1 MPEPLYVCL
10 LVLRRE
16 LQIPLGPPEQVLQHT
31 ALHAIHLIGQEALR
45 GNAEVEADN
54 FQRIKTY
61 GGALSFDGIDGRLCD
76 ADLFSLENAACD
88 LLPRSVFM
96 FFDSFFDSSTKIT
109 SD

>member
-61 GGALSFDGIDGRLCD
+61 PGHPGQYGGRATPGGLHTLQLHNCGGSHQGIGSAWHSARY
-76 ADLFSLENAACD
+76 AASPC
-88 LLPRSVFM
+88 
-96 FFDSFFDSSTKIT
+96 I
-109 SD
+109 

>member
-45 GNAEVEADN
+45 GTAEVEADN
-54 FQRIKTY
+54 FQRIRTY
-61 GGALSFDGIDGRLCD
+61 GVSMELTVAFAMPI
-76 ADLFSLENAACD
+76 SLENAACD

>member
-16 LQIPLGPPEQVLQHT
+16 LQIPLGPPEQVLQHS

-76 ADLFSLENAACD
+76 ADLFGKRGL
-88 LLPRSVFM
+88 

>member
-1 MPEPLYVCL
+1 MYACWSSGESFKYHSVRPS
-10 LVLRRE
+10 
-16 LQIPLGPPEQVLQHT
+16 QVLQHT

-76 ADLFSLENAACD
+76 ADLFGKRGL
-88 LLPRSVFM
+88 
-96 FFDSFFDSSTKIT
+96 
-109 SD
+109 